1 LGFLE
6 RGQTVSTAAA
16 VRFYD
21 STIGKKA
28 VMAVTGFILFG
39 FLIAHMLGNLQVFLG
54 MEVMNHYAET
64 LHGTPELLWGARI
77 VLLVS
82 VLLHI
87 WASIQLTAVK
97 SAARPV
103 GYVKAGNVQATTA
116 SKTMMLSGP
125 VIGAFVVGHLLHLT
139 TGTIHPRFV
148 ELHAFENVVN
158 AFSNPI
164 ASGLYIV
171 AMVLV
176 GMHLSH
182 GIWSLFQSL
191 GFSHP
196 QYTPRI
202 KKFAAVFS
210 WLLIAGFISVPIA
223 VLTGFVHLN

>member
-1 LGFLE
+1 
-6 RGQTVSTAAA
+6 VSTVALT
-16 VRFYD
+16 RFYD

-28 VMAVTGFILFG
+28 VMAVTGLILFG

-54 MEVMNHYAET
+54 AAVMDHYAEM
-64 LHGTPELLWGARI
+64 LHGTPELLWGARS

-87 WASIQLTAVK
+87 WASIQLTGVK

-103 GYVKAGNVQATTA
+103 GYVKPGNVQATKA
-116 SKTMMLSGP
+116 SKSMMLSGP
-125 VIGAFVVGHLLHLT
+125 VIAAFVIGHLLQLT
-139 TGTIHPRFV
+139 TGTLLPGFV
-148 ELHAFENVVN
+148 ELHAFENVLL

-164 ASGLYIV
+164 ADVLYIV
-171 AMVLV
+171 AMILV
-176 GMHLSH
+176 GLHLSH

-196 QYTPRI
+196 RYTPKI

-210 WLLIAGFISVPIA
+210 WILIAGFISVPIA
-223 VLTGFVHLN
+223 VLTGIVK

>member
-1 LGFLE
+1 
-6 RGQTVSTAAA
+6 VSTVAIA
-16 VRFYD
+16 RFYD

-28 VMAVTGFILFG
+28 IMAITGLILFG

-54 MEVMNHYAET
+54 AAVMDHYAET
-64 LHGTPELLWGARI
+64 LHGTPELLWGARS

-87 WASIQLTAVK
+87 WASIQLTAIK

-103 GYVKAGNVQATTA
+103 GYVKAGNVQATAA

-139 TGTIHPRFV
+139 TGTIHPQFV
-148 ELHAFENVVN
+148 PLHAYENVVN
-158 AFSNPI
+158 GFRNPI
-164 ASGLYIV
+164 ASGLYII
-171 AMVLV
+171 AMIFV
-176 GMHLSH
+176 GLHLSH

-196 QYTPRI
+196 RYTPKI
-202 KKFAAVFS
+202 KAFAAVFS
-210 WLLIAGFISVPIA
+210 WLLIAGFISVPVA
-223 VLTGFVHLN
+223 VLTGIVN